1 MTGTELLMAV
11 AERFRDF
18 GEAEDILIVFTT
30 ESGDARYK
38 SNCNYTRSLGLAT
51 WAKADITADLVGSP
65 TGDPDED
72 EKPPR

>member
-18 GEAEDILIVFTT
+18 GEAQDILIIYTT

-38 SNCNYTRSLGLAT
+38 SNCDYTRSLGLAT
-51 WAKADITADLVGSP
+51 FALGDILNDIISSP
-65 TGDPDED
+65 GGQQED
-72 EKPPR
+72 D